1 VLLYCLP
8 GGGGLESRAEIIAQ
22 GSGIMKIKAAA
33 TIVTSLAILFLAVPL
48 LAHHGVA
55 TYDMTKQV
63 TVKGVVTDFQFIN
76 PHAEIYIE
84 AKDEKGDKQH
94 WIGEMTT
101 PNMLSRRGW
110 SKESLKAGD
119 QVTVLGNPAKDG
131 KLNMRVEKVTLSDGR
146 VLDPNGS
153 DYR

>member
-1 VLLYCLP
+1 
-8 GGGGLESRAEIIAQ
+8 
-22 GSGIMKIKAAA
+22 MKIKLVAFFAMAIAASTLSFPA
-33 TIVTSLAILFLAVPL
+33 

-55 TYDMTKQV
+55 TYDMTRKV

-76 PHAEIYIE
+76 PHAEIYIDS
-84 AKDEKGDKQH
+84 KDDKGNSQH

-119 QVTVLGNPAKDG
+119 LVTMVGNPAKDG
-131 KLNMRVEKVTLSDGR
+131 KLAMRVQSVTLSDGR
-146 VLDPNGS
+146 VLNPNGT
-153 DYR
+153 DY